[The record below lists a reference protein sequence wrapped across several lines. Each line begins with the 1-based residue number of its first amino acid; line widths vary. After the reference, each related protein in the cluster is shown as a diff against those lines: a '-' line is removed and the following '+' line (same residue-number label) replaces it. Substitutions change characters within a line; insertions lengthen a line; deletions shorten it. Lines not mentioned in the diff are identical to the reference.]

1 MHANFLQSGSMQ
13 AHICMAM
20 LAYISLAEIVIKAA
34 LASCTDPNDFL
45 TVITLYQNVVY
56 VSTTLKKDFKS

>member
-1 MHANFLQSGSMQ
+1 MQ

-20 LAYISLAEIVIKAA
+20 LAYISLAEIIIKAA

-45 TVITLYQNVVY
+45 TEITLYQNVVY